1 MEIRDTTDTV
11 GADPRLPYRDLRRR
25 RAGQLD
31 LHRFLSDN
39 GLVGCEFSGLI
50 RSAGRQE
57 PYEQQEGDRGVRV
70 QWADT

>member
-1 MEIRDTTDTV
+1 
-11 GADPRLPYRDLRRR
+11 
-25 RAGQLD
+25 
-31 LHRFLSDN
+31 LSDN